1 MWKQSWLITL
11 FCAMNAQVLYLF
23 AERDHNHIV
32 IGNLKTITTNKVHKR
47 FSKGPE
53 YWGNRTSDYEKA
65 NESVVAGIKS
75 YF

>member
-1 MWKQSWLITL
+1 MEAILVDNSILCYECTGS
-11 FCAMNAQVLYLF
+11 LF